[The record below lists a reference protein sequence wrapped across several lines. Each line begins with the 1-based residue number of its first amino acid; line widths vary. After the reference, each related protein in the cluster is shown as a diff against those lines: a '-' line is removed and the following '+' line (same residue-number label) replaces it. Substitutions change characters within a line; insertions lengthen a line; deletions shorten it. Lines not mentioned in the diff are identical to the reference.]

1 MSKTRKDMD
10 ATCRRREEEGE
21 MKREEMEREKEM
33 EGERWEEEGGD
44 EKGGRRKKKGMN
56 DTKGSLR

>member
-1 MSKTRKDMD
+1 MLSKTRKDMD

-21 MKREEMEREKEM
+21 MKREEMERE
-33 EGERWEEEGGD
+33 RWEEEGGD

-56 DTKGSLR
+56 DTKGSLQ